1 MLEVACSCQE
11 GCLHRAA
18 SGALCPPATQVSI
31 PHRAVANE
39 CSSTCLLHA
48 GVFFCADQ
56 HHGSI
61 LDCLCSQL
69 HTSKGK
75 PIAYQHCSQLVC
87 DARGSTSSKALS
99 KVRNQMEATWKR
111 SLKLKPKNK
120 SDLST
125 DKWLRYAADL
135 EACNEMVLE
144 GAHLTLAVL
153 AQLILVVVA
162 EANQTV
168 DPHRTASDPT
178 VRAQH
183 EVCVPA
189 HHSSHRFLVVVLQ
202 RVAALTKHFVGA
214 SQQGSVDHSKVPHHY
229 IRTHANHESSGFLWR
244 QH

>member
-1 MLEVACSCQE
+1 LKWPARVK
-11 GCLHRAA
+11 R
-18 SGALCPPATQVSI
+18 GAFI
-31 PHRAVANE
+31 E
-39 CSSTCLLHA
+39 LL
-48 GVFFCADQ
+48 
-56 HHGSI
+56 
-61 LDCLCSQL
+61 QL

-144 GAHLTLAVL
+144 
-153 AQLILVVVA
+153 

-183 EVCVPA
+183 E
-189 HHSSHRFLVVVLQ
+189 

-214 SQQGSVDHSKVPHHY
+214 SQQGSVEHQARRLQLGQLMDTVKLPREQRCSLDIEILIRNGHLSKLEAQVGGP
-229 IRTHANHESSGFLWR
+229 SSNRGPS
-244 QH
+244 